1 MPKKTLS
8 INFPVERAV
17 LSDLLPYE
25 VPITFSNRHFY
36 NFIVDNKI
44 ECLGD
49 YFVWRRKDDAFDRL
63 VMLLLGVPSKKEVK
77 IIEEEG
83 QKYSKVKFKENKAAT
98 FTVPFVF
105 RISHKKDQYR
115 HLSLI
120 HPRSQVIAVEF
131 YKNHKDLITYYCDKS
146 QFSLRSAKRVA
157 GCTYVDKKSLIEQ
170 FDVDGEE
177 IEVEGENYENLKSF
191 FVYDKYSSIFN
202 FYESDE
208 YHDCE
213 GRYSFLSKLDISNC
227 FDSIYTH
234 SITWAVYSKEYAKN
248 NLSQTKSTFPNVFD
262 SLMQQLNYNETNGIV
277 IGPEL
282 SRIFAEIILQAIDND
297 IVSDLEGKSVF
308 FGVDYHVFRYVDD
321 FFVFYNDQEVFSKI
335 KSSISLCLT
344 KYKLNLNKSKEYF
357 FDRPVI
363 TPITIAKKKI
373 ADLLSDKLKYNI
385 EYIEGAKEIEKA
397 SLYFRK
403 SSLITDFK
411 SILHTSDVSYGDI
424 LNYTFSILEKKVRK
438 ILLVYTKVPEGGNVD
453 KQLVSALVSLIE
465 FSFFIYSMSPKVNG
479 TIKLSRIMQQIILFV
494 NDRTLGIEYRDVI
507 FRSIFNGSCSV
518 LEDIK
523 VGNETPVETLYLL
536 VLMRQLGK
544 FYWLDEFSLCK
555 YFGIVKSSEGINVE
569 KDLNYFSI
577 VVLLFYIEN
586 KKRYDFLKEPIE
598 EYVLQKYAQKNSII
612 NIDSEITH
620 MTLDL
625 IACPYVSDKLK
636 DEILEKSDVPKACRK
651 KVISYCSTWFTKW
664 SGYNF
669 AKELDAKVSQ
679 DVY

>member
-8 INFPVERAV
+8 INFPIERVV

-36 NFIVDNKI
+36 NFIVDNQVKYSN
-44 ECLGD
+44 D
-49 YFVWRRKDDAFDRL
+49 YFYWKKKDTAFDSL
-63 VMLLLGVPSKKEVK
+63 VMLLLGLPKSKQVQNFEKEG
-77 IIEEEG
+77 I
-83 QKYSKVKFKENKAAT
+83 KYSKVSAKKINPFTIPFT
-98 FTVPFVF
+98 FN
-105 RISHKKDQYR
+105 ISHKADQYR

-120 HPRSQVIAVEF
+120 HPRSQVFAVEF
-131 YKNHKDLITYYCDKS
+131 YKNNKDLITYYCDKS

-170 FDVDGEE
+170 FDTDGEV

-234 SITWAVYSKEYAKN
+234 SIAWAVYSKEYAKN

-385 EYIEGAKEIEKA
+385 EYVEGTKEIEKA

-424 LNYTFSILEKKVRK
+424 LNYTLSILEKKVRK
-438 ILLVYTKVPEGGNVD
+438 ILLVYTKVPEGENVD

-479 TIKLSRIMQQIILFV
+479 TIKLCRIMQQIILFV
-494 NDRTLGIEYRDVI
+494 NDRTLGI
-507 FRSIFNGSCSV
+507 
-518 LEDIK
+518 
-523 VGNETPVETLYLL
+523 
-536 VLMRQLGK
+536 
-544 FYWLDEFSLCK
+544 
-555 YFGIVKSSEGINVE
+555 
-569 KDLNYFSI
+569 
-577 VVLLFYIEN
+577 
-586 KKRYDFLKEPIE
+586 
-598 EYVLQKYAQKNSII
+598 
-612 NIDSEITH
+612 
-620 MTLDL
+620 
-625 IACPYVSDKLK
+625 
-636 DEILEKSDVPKACRK
+636 
-651 KVISYCSTWFTKW
+651 
-664 SGYNF
+664 
-669 AKELDAKVSQ
+669 
-679 DVY
+679 

>member
-8 INFPVERAV
+8 INFPIERVV

-36 NFIVDNKI
+36 NFIVDNQVKYSN
-44 ECLGD
+44 D
-49 YFVWRRKDDAFDRL
+49 YFYWKKKDAAFDSL
-63 VMLLLGVPSKKEVK
+63 VMLLLGLPKSKQVQNFEKEG
-77 IIEEEG
+77 I
-83 QKYSKVKFKENKAAT
+83 KYSKVSAKKINPFTIPFT
-98 FTVPFVF
+98 FN
-105 RISHKKDQYR
+105 ISHKADQYR

-120 HPRSQVIAVEF
+120 HPRSQVFAVEF
-131 YKNHKDLITYYCDKS
+131 YKNNKDLITYYCDKS

-170 FDVDGEE
+170 FDTDGEV

-234 SITWAVYSKEYAKN
+234 SIAWAVYSKEYAKN

-282 SRIFAEIILQAIDND
+282 SRIFAEIILQAIDSD

-385 EYIEGAKEIEKA
+385 EYIEGTKEIEKA

-424 LNYTFSILEKKVRK
+424 LNYTLSILEKKVRK
-438 ILLVYTKVPEGGNVD
+438 ILLVYTKVPEGENVD

-479 TIKLSRIMQQIILFV
+479 TIKLCRIMQQIILFV

-555 YFGIVKSSEGINVE
+555 YFGIVKSSEGINFE

-669 AKELDAKVSQ
+669 TKELDAKVSQ

>member
-8 INFPVERAV
+8 INFPIERVV

-36 NFIVDNKI
+36 NFIVENQVKYSN
-44 ECLGD
+44 G
-49 YFVWRRKDDAFDRL
+49 YYYWKKKDTAFDSL
-63 VMLLLGVPSKKEVK
+63 VMLLLGLPKSKQVQNFEKEG
-77 IIEEEG
+77 I
-83 QKYSKVKFKENKAAT
+83 KYSKVSAKKISPFTIPFT
-98 FTVPFVF
+98 FN
-105 RISHKKDQYR
+105 ISHKADQYR

-120 HPRSQVIAVEF
+120 HPRSQIFAVEF
-131 YKNHKDLITYYCDKS
+131 YKNNKDLITYYCDKS
-146 QFSLRSAKRVA
+146 KFSLRSAKRVA

-170 FDVDGEE
+170 FDTDGEV

-213 GRYSFLSKLDISNC
+213 GRYSYLSKLDISNC

-234 SITWAVYSKEYAKN
+234 SIAWAVYSKEYAKN

-297 IVSDLEGKSVF
+297 IVFDLEKSNVF
-308 FGVDYHVFRYVDD
+308 FGVDYHIFRYVDD
-321 FFVFYNDQEVFSKI
+321 FFVFYDNQEVFSKI

-344 KYKLNLNKSKEYF
+344 RYKLNLNKSKEYF
-357 FDRPVI
+357 FNRPVI

-373 ADLLSDKLKYNI
+373 ADLLSDKLKYKI
-385 EYIEGAKEIEKA
+385 EYVDGTKEIEKA
-397 SLYFRK
+397 SLYFSK

-424 LNYTFSILEKKVRK
+424 LNYTLSILEKKVRK
-438 ILLVYTKVPEGGNVD
+438 ILLVYTKVPESENVD
-453 KQLVSALVSLIE
+453 KQLISALVSLIE

-479 TIKLSRIMQQIILFV
+479 TIKLCRIMQQIILFV
-494 NDRTLGIEYRDVI
+494 NDRTVGIEYRDVI

-555 YFGIVKSSEGINVE
+555 YFGFVKSSEDINVE

-598 EYVLQKYAQKNSII
+598 KYVLQKYIEKSATIS
-612 NIDSEITH
+612 IDSEITH

-636 DEILEKSDVPKACRK
+636 NEILEKSDVPKESRK

-664 SGYNF
+664 SGYDF

>member
-8 INFPVERAV
+8 INFPIERVV

-36 NFIVDNKI
+36 NFIVDNQVKYSN
-44 ECLGD
+44 D
-49 YFVWRRKDDAFDRL
+49 YFYWKKKDTAFDSL
-63 VMLLLGVPSKKEVK
+63 VMVLLGLPKSKQVQNFEKEG
-77 IIEEEG
+77 I
-83 QKYSKVKFKENKAAT
+83 KYSKVSTRNINSFTIPFT
-98 FTVPFVF
+98 FN
-105 RISHKKDQYR
+105 ISHKVDQYR

-120 HPRSQVIAVEF
+120 HPRSQVRAVEF
-131 YKNHKDLITYYCDKS
+131 YKNNKDLITYYCDKS

-170 FDVDGEE
+170 FDTDGEV

-234 SITWAVYSKEYAKN
+234 SIAWAVYSKEYAKN

-297 IVSDLEGKSVF
+297 IVSDLEVKNVF

-344 KYKLNLNKSKEYF
+344 KYKLNLNKSKECF

-385 EYIEGAKEIEKA
+385 EYIEGTKEIEKA

-424 LNYTFSILEKKVRK
+424 LNYTLSILEKKVRK
-438 ILLVYTKVPEGGNVD
+438 ILLVYTKVPEGEDVD

-479 TIKLSRIMQQIILFV
+479 TIKLCRIMQQIVLFV

-598 EYVLQKYAQKNSII
+598 EYILQKYAQKNSII

-625 IACPYVSDKLK
+625 IVCPYVSEKLK
-636 DEILEKSDVPKACRK
+636 DEILEKSDVPKECRK

-664 SGYNF
+664 LGYNF

>member
-8 INFPVERAV
+8 INFPIERVV

-36 NFIVDNKI
+36 NFIVDNQVKYSN
-44 ECLGD
+44 D
-49 YFVWRRKDDAFDRL
+49 YFYWKKKDTAFDSL
-63 VMLLLGVPSKKEVK
+63 VMLLLGLPKSKQVQNFEKEG
-77 IIEEEG
+77 I
-83 QKYSKVKFKENKAAT
+83 KYSKVSAKKINLFTIPFT
-98 FTVPFVF
+98 FN
-105 RISHKKDQYR
+105 ISHKADQYR

-120 HPRSQVIAVEF
+120 HPRSQVFAVEF
-131 YKNHKDLITYYCDKS
+131 YKNNKDLITYYCDKS

-170 FDVDGEE
+170 FDTDGEV

-234 SITWAVYSKEYAKN
+234 SIAWAVYSKEYAKN

-282 SRIFAEIILQAIDND
+282 SRIFAEIILQAIDSD
-297 IVSDLEGKSVF
+297 IVLDLEGKSVF

-335 KSSISLCLT
+335 KSSISLCLA

-385 EYIEGAKEIEKA
+385 EYIEGTKEIEKA

-424 LNYTFSILEKKVRK
+424 LNYTLSILEKKVRK
-438 ILLVYTKVPEGGNVD
+438 ILLVYTKVPEGENVD

-479 TIKLSRIMQQIILFV
+479 TIKLCRIMQQIILFV

-555 YFGIVKSSEGINVE
+555 YFGIVKSSEGINFE

-669 AKELDAKVSQ
+669 TKELDAKVSQ